1 MTIGSGCGGDAC
13 HVSRV
18 TARSSGVCLMKS
30 LAVMVS
36 GGSTNNLIQV
46 LTVLMASVHS
56 DLKIRVLFRDESVFR
71 LTPETINTGEFTA
84 PYAADLD
91 GVRQRLAKLDL
102 ADLHKLCRDI
112 KASGD
117 VKYYV
122 CSSSLAICGLTRE
135 QLIPEI
141 DEVRGLPAF
150 LMEDVANADKVL
162 TF

>member
-1 MTIGSGCGGDAC
+1 
-13 HVSRV
+13 
-18 TARSSGVCLMKS
+18 MKS
-30 LAVMVS
+30 LAIIVS

-46 LTVLMASVHS
+46 LTVLMAAVHS
-56 DLKIRVLFRDESVFR
+56 DIKARVLFRDESVFR
-71 LTPETINTGEFTA
+71 LTPKAINAVELSDAYGREA
-84 PYAADLD
+84 GA
-91 GVRQRLAKLDL
+91 VQQRLKQLDL
-102 ADLHKLCRDI
+102 TDLAKLCRDI

-135 QLIPEI
+135 ALIPEI

-150 LMEDVANADKVL
+150 LLEDVATADKVL

>member
-1 MTIGSGCGGDAC
+1 MAKE
-13 HVSRV
+13 
-18 TARSSGVCLMKS
+18 MKS

-46 LTVLMASVHS
+46 LTLLMAAVHG
-56 DLKIRVLFRDESVFR
+56 DVRVRVLFRDESVPR
-71 LTPETINTGEFTA
+71 LTPAAINRLDLSPA
-84 PYAADLD
+84 YAGDAA
-91 GVRQRLAKLDL
+91 GVAQRLKKLDL
-102 ADLHKLCRDI
+102 VDLHKLCRDI

-135 QLIPEI
+135 ELIPEI

-150 LMEDVANADKVL
+150 LMEDLAAADTVL